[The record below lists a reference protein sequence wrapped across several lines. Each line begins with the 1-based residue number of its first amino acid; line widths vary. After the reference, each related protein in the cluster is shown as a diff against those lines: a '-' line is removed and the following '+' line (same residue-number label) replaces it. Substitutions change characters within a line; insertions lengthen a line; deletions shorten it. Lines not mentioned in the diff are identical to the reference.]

1 MILTPTVCLDGGHG
15 GKDSGAVGPNGL
27 QEKHVALNV
36 VLLIGEYLQG
46 LCKVI
51 YTRRSD
57 VFIELHER
65 AAIANRGGADVFV
78 SVHCNSGPPGQGS
91 GFETWTS
98 PGQTASDWLAT
109 DVFDCYGEEF
119 PGIGRRMD
127 MADGDVDKE
136 ASYAVLRLTKMAAT
150 LHELEFI
157 HTESGEA
164 WLRDP
169 QNQRRAAKAIA
180 KAIIKYLKLDT
191 KAVTRPPTPEATA
204 DKPEPVPDVPIRTR
218 TPLELEAFAA
228 FDRLKDHTAQ
238 GLQIYRTELEAIFHK
253 S

>member
-1 MILTPTVCLDGGHG
+1 ME
-15 GKDSGAVGPNGL
+15 KD
-27 QEKHVALNV
+27 VALNV
-36 VLLIGEYLQG
+36 MLMVGEILHG

-78 SVHCNSGPPGQGS
+78 SGHCNSGPPGQGS

-109 DVFDCYGEEF
+109 DVFNCYAEEF
-119 PGIGRRMD
+119 PSIGRRMD

-157 HTESGEA
+157 HTERGEA
-164 WLRDP
+164 WLKDP
-169 QNQRRAAKAIA
+169 ENQRRAAKAIA
-180 KAIIKYLKLDT
+180 NGIIKYLKLDT
-191 KAVTRPPTPEATA
+191 KAVIPPVA
-204 DKPEPVPDVPIRTR
+204 DVSEPEPHG
-218 TPLELEAFAA
+218 PLLVVEAGAA
-228 FDRLKDHTAQ
+228 FGRFSQKVDAAKVEFK
-238 GLQIYRTELEAIFHK
+238 TELEAIFRK
-253 S
+253 L